1 MKHLLQSFYWKKWRT
16 QNFNFLSWKSSSPC
30 QVWGAPIHADII
42 ELSSFLLQLKNQ
54 REQKCMCF
62 FHCFYFEMKCNVLKS
77 KSPCF
82 LLKKKKNVKF
92 NQNKMES
99 KMENPT
105 HNFREMKEKK
115 VFLVMLILSEG
126 SFCNIRVLSQSIVYY
141 LNFQYILLHI
151 KKHYLTNFCTYI

>member
-1 MKHLLQSFYWKKWRT
+1 MLF
-16 QNFNFLSWKSSSPC
+16 
-30 QVWGAPIHADII
+30 V
-42 ELSSFLLQLKNQ
+42 E
-54 REQKCMCF
+54 
-62 FHCFYFEMKCNVLKS
+62 
-77 KSPCF
+77 
-82 LLKKKKNVKF
+82 KKKKNVKF